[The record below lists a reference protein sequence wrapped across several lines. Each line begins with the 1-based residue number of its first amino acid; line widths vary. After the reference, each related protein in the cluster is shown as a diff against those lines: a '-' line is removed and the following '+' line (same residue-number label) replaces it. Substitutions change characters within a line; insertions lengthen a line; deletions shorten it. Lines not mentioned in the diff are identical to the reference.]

1 MHTEDKACV
10 VNTTSE
16 GGQDVNGGSRAGTR
30 PGRWVREIY
39 HARRLR
45 GHARGDGGGV
55 MRYFVFR
62 PIVQH

>member
-1 MHTEDKACV
+1 MHTKDRDCV

-30 PGRWVREIY
+30 SGRWVREIY

-45 GHARGDGGGV
+45 GHARGDRGGM
-55 MRYFVFR
+55 MR
-62 PIVQH
+62 